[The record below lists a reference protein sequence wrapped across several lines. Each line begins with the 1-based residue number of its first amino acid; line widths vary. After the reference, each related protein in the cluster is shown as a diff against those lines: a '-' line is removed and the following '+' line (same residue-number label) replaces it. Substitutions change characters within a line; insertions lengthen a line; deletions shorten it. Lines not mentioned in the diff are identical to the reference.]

1 MLKKIYI
8 TILFLISV
16 FPLYADWENCYF
28 RGTPNGWGTSKM
40 EKISL
45 NLWKINVKFLDDDG
59 SGGPRFKISRYENW
73 TESYPNSDYKIDKYG
88 EYEIIFNDRNKKIK
102 ISLIKEMP
110 TKKLKMNWDN
120 CYFRG
125 TPNDWSCDE
134 MVKTGNNLWYIVVEF
149 NSKKDK
155 NMRFKISRY
164 KNWAESYPA
173 NDYKISTVGKYE
185 ITFNDETKDIVI
197 KMFSGDNWENCYFR
211 GTPNNWEVTP
221 MKKVDDNTWSIV
233 AKFSGG
239 DKDGRPRFK
248 ISRYPDWSES
258 YPAED
263 YRVEKESLYEIIF
276 QSEAK
281 VIYLKKLN

>member
-16 FPLYADWENCYF
+16 FPLYAD
-28 RGTPNGWGTSKM
+28 
-40 EKISL
+40 
-45 NLWKINVKFLDDDG
+45 
-59 SGGPRFKISRYENW
+59 
-73 TESYPNSDYKIDKYG
+73 
-88 EYEIIFNDRNKKIK
+88 
-102 ISLIKEMP
+102 
-110 TKKLKMNWDN
+110 
-120 CYFRG
+120 
-125 TPNDWSCDE
+125 
-134 MVKTGNNLWYIVVEF
+134 
-149 NSKKDK
+149 
-155 NMRFKISRY
+155 
-164 KNWAESYPA
+164 
-173 NDYKISTVGKYE
+173 
-185 ITFNDETKDIVI
+185 
-197 KMFSGDNWENCYFR
+197 WENCYFR

-239 DKDGRPRFK
+239 DKDGGPRFK

-258 YPAED
+258 YPAEN

>member
-59 SGGPRFKISRYENW
+59 SG
-73 TESYPNSDYKIDKYG
+73 
-88 EYEIIFNDRNKKIK
+88 
-102 ISLIKEMP
+102 
-110 TKKLKMNWDN
+110 
-120 CYFRG
+120 
-125 TPNDWSCDE
+125 
-134 MVKTGNNLWYIVVEF
+134 
-149 NSKKDK
+149 
-155 NMRFKISRY
+155 
-164 KNWAESYPA
+164 
-173 NDYKISTVGKYE
+173 
-185 ITFNDETKDIVI
+185 
-197 KMFSGDNWENCYFR
+197 
-211 GTPNNWEVTP
+211 
-221 MKKVDDNTWSIV
+221 
-233 AKFSGG
+233 
-239 DKDGRPRFK
+239 RPRFK